1 MVGLRSTYSPTAR
14 PPRYALLRKAAER
27 GVYRDGSSHPSS
39 CPPRG
44 MGGAPRLERRRQR
57 VLRSPAA
64 AADAFIAATVG
75 TGPQSTSEVV
85 QLRLPAAV
93 ARRRDARRRQ
103 AHDAVRREQPGRR
116 DGARLLHGGR
126 LGRRLR
132 RRPQRDPGGPQRRE
146 RDHHVARRRR
156 APSRRPAGAASPG
169 VFQSTG
175 SGTYRET
182 DCTISFTYQ
191 QEAVPDNPPIAAGRI
206 WGHIS
211 CPTAQV
217 AGQTVMLPDGGTQ
230 NRQCDAE
237 ADFLFEQCGL

>member
-1 MVGLRSTYSPTAR
+1 MVLRILRLAR
-14 PPRYALLRKAAER
+14 HAGWVALLGASAAASAC
-27 GVYRDGSSHPSS
+27 SSN
-39 CPPRG
+39 
-44 MGGAPRLERRRQR
+44 
-57 VLRSPAA
+57 PAA
-64 AADAFIAATVG
+64 SPDAFIAATVG
-75 TGPQSTSEVV
+75 TGPQSTSEVCNFGSPQQWLDV
-85 QLRLPAAV
+85 GTPVAGKPTTQSDGSNQAGATVHVSCTVAAS
-93 ARRRDARRRQ
+93 
-103 AHDAVRREQPGRR
+103 
-116 DGARLLHGGR
+116 GGGFDVD
-126 LGRRLR
+126 LNVTQEGLNGGSVTITS
-132 RRPQRDPGGPQRRE
+132 PGG
-146 RDHHVARRRR
+146 
-156 APSRRPAGAASPG
+156 AGAVTQAGGSGITG

-191 QEAVPDNPPIAAGRI
+191 QEAVPDQPPLAGGRI